1 MAKKIKFPLE
11 MKDGVMVRTIEELRE
26 NFDVE
31 KLVEHYESGKLE
43 SWLQDRYY
51 DVELQKISELNREG
65 KKFVPLLCDCFGITV
80 QEEEV
85 SEIDAEFLKRR
96 VEKLNHLKSLTEDKM
111 LLSRVDD
118 IAITQEDLIDLLDSG
133 KSEIYLCEGD
143 FTIPVSVPNKTYT
156 GIFNPTAVIR
166 AVDNVNFKKQNIT
179 FNDMVFIWDVSGLTP
194 KDRSYRAERLFM
206 EKQYEKAADI
216 CRELVKED
224 NPRAL
229 MLLDRMNGSYI
240 IWNAKEAMECQDRGV
255 QINSIHSLLDNDEWQ
270 FIERYKEKLKEIA
283 ETGTCLDGFYYGLV
297 LQRMVSCNEEINRDM
312 VELYNREILNHYE
325 KVAESGN
332 AYLQRSMG
340 DLYYNGYGVAQDYQK
355 ALEWYQKSMHNGSSW
370 AMEKIAK
377 CYEEG
382 KGTEKDYEKA
392 LQLRRKA
399 AELGYV
405 VSIGKIGWHYHNG
418 YGVAQDYQKAMEWYQ
433 KAAAQNDAVAQKNIG
448 ELYFYGQGV
457 SEDYQKVME
466 WSQKAAAQNN
476 SDAQN
481 NIGVLYHMGLGVEQ
495 NYQKAMEWY
504 QKAAAQNNDTAQYEI
519 GVLYYNGLGVEQNY
533 QKAMEWYQKSAAQ
546 NNDTA
551 QYEIGVLYC
560 NGLGVEQNYQK
571 AMEWCQKSAAQNNSD
586 AQNRIGFLYQH
597 GQGVKQDYEK
607 AMEWYQKSA
616 AQNNSTA
623 QSNIGYLYQSGQG
636 VKQDY
641 EKAMEWY
648 QKSAAQ
654 NNSAAQFNIGC
665 LYYNGQGVK
674 QDYGKAKEWCQK
686 AADNGDLDAKE
697 ALKIFN

>member
-1 MAKKIKFPLE
+1 MAKKIKFPIE

-118 IAITQEDLIDLLDSG
+118 IAITQEDLMDLLDSG

-340 DLYYNGYGVAQDYQK
+340 DLYY
-355 ALEWYQKSMHNGSSW
+355 
-370 AMEKIAK
+370 
-377 CYEEG
+377 
-382 KGTEKDYEKA
+382 
-392 LQLRRKA
+392 
-399 AELGYV
+399 
-405 VSIGKIGWHYHNG
+405 NG

>member
-1 MAKKIKFPLE
+1 MAKKIKFPIE

-118 IAITQEDLIDLLDSG
+118 IAITQEDLMDLLDSG

-143 FTIPVSVPNKTYT
+143 FTVPVSVPNKTYT

-255 QINSIHSLLDNDEWQ
+255 QINSIHSLLDNDERQ
-270 FIERYKEKLKEIA
+270 FIERYRELLKRAA
-283 ETGTCLDGFYYGLV
+283 ETGTSFDEFYYGL
-297 LQRMVSCNEEINRDM
+297 S
-312 VELYNREILNHYE
+312 LYTLGCDNGGNYSDEMITFYQKAAQQGNPSACSGLGSRY
-325 KVAESGN
+325 ESGQGVPQDYQK
-332 AYLQRSMG
+332 AIEWYQKAADKGHRDAMQRIAWCYHSIGRHYRYGNGVVQDYVEAMKWYQRAAEMGISCSQKEIG
-340 DLYYNGYGVAQDYQK
+340 DLYYYGYGVSQDYEK
-355 ALEWYQKSMHNGSSW
+355 ALEWYQKATDNGDLE
-370 AMEKIAK
+370 AMESLAH
-377 CYEEG
+377 CYTVG
-382 KGTEKDYEKA
+382 NGVTKDYNKSLEW
-392 LQLRRKA
+392 RRKA
-399 AELGYV
+399 AERGNV
-405 VSIGKIGWHYHNG
+405 IAISNIGWHYRYGN
-418 YGVAQDYQKAMEWYQ
+418 GVAQDYVEAMKWYQRAAEMGDSYSQRNIGDLYYYGYGVSQDHEKAKEWYQ
-433 KAAAQNDAVAQKNIG
+433 KAA
-448 ELYFYGQGV
+448 
-457 SEDYQKVME
+457 
-466 WSQKAAAQNN
+466 
-476 SDAQN
+476 
-481 NIGVLYHMGLGVEQ
+481 
-495 NYQKAMEWY
+495 
-504 QKAAAQNNDTAQYEI
+504 
-519 GVLYYNGLGVEQNY
+519 
-533 QKAMEWYQKSAAQ
+533 
-546 NNDTA
+546 
-551 QYEIGVLYC
+551 
-560 NGLGVEQNYQK
+560 
-571 AMEWCQKSAAQNNSD
+571 
-586 AQNRIGFLYQH
+586 
-597 GQGVKQDYEK
+597 
-607 AMEWYQKSA
+607 
-616 AQNNSTA
+616 
-623 QSNIGYLYQSGQG
+623 
-636 VKQDY
+636 
-641 EKAMEWY
+641 
-648 QKSAAQ
+648 
-654 NNSAAQFNIGC
+654 
-665 LYYNGQGVK
+665 
-674 QDYGKAKEWCQK
+674 
-686 AADNGDLDAKE
+686 DNGNSDAKE
-697 ALKIFN
+697 ALKRFD

>member
-1 MAKKIKFPLE
+1 MAKKIKFPIE

-65 KKFVPLLCDCFGITV
+65 KNFVPLLCDCFGITV

-156 GIFNPTAVIR
+156 GIFNSTAVIR
-166 AVDNVNFKKQNIT
+166 AVDNVSFKEQNIT

-229 MLLDRMNGSYI
+229 MLLYRITSEYI
-240 IWNAKEAMECQDRGV
+240 CDAKEAMECRDRGV

-283 ETGTCLDGFYYGLV
+283 ETGTCLDGFYYGLA
-297 LQRMVSCNEEINRDM
+297 LQRMVSCNEEINYDI

-325 KVAESGN
+325 KVTESGN

-355 ALEWYQKSMHNGSSW
+355 ALEWYQKSMYNGSPW

-392 LQLRRKA
+392 LELRRKA
-399 AELGYV
+399 AELGYA
-405 VSIGKIGWHYHNG
+405 VSIGKIGWHYYDG

-433 KAAAQNDAVAQKNIG
+433 KAAAKNDA
-448 ELYFYGQGV
+448 F
-457 SEDYQKVME
+457 
-466 WSQKAAAQNN
+466 AQNG
-476 SDAQN
+476 
-481 NIGVLYHMGLGVEQ
+481 IGVLYHNGCGVAQDYQKAMEWYQKAAVQ
-495 NYQKAMEWY
+495 NNAAAQSNIGILYHYGCGVAQDYQKAMEWYQKAASQNNAAAQNGIGHLYHNGCGVAQDYQKAMEWYQKAASQNNAFAQSNIGSLYHNGCGVARDYQKAMEWYQKAAFQNNAFAQYNIGYLYHYGCGVAQDYQKAMEWYQKAASQNNAAAQNGIGHLYHSGQGVVQDYQKAMEWY
-504 QKAAAQNNDTAQYEI
+504 QKAAAQNNSTAQYNI
-519 GVLYYNGLGVEQNY
+519 GVLYHYGQGIAQNY
-533 QKAMEWYQKSAAQ
+533 QKAKEWY
-546 NNDTA
+546 
-551 QYEIGVLYC
+551 
-560 NGLGVEQNYQK
+560 
-571 AMEWCQKSAAQNNSD
+571 
-586 AQNRIGFLYQH
+586 
-597 GQGVKQDYEK
+597 
-607 AMEWYQKSA
+607 
-616 AQNNSTA
+616 
-623 QSNIGYLYQSGQG
+623 
-636 VKQDY
+636 
-641 EKAMEWY
+641 
-648 QKSAAQ
+648 
-654 NNSAAQFNIGC
+654 
-665 LYYNGQGVK
+665 
-674 QDYGKAKEWCQK
+674 QK
-686 AADNGDLDAKE
+686 AADNGYSQANE
-697 ALKIFN
+697 VLKNFN